1 MKTNIKN
8 MKLGLR
14 DEIIINV
21 PFKGV
26 NGQTYPMGTLLSY
39 DNSLKAYKPRAEHTE
54 ATDGEATAVLN
65 ELWHVDQDTPKN
77 LNVIIS
83 GQVSQQFVSFANGD
97 LDPLHL
103 FPNAKNN
110 VFQELK
116 IHGIILINDKSWN

>member
-1 MKTNIKN
+1 MKTTIKN
-8 MKLGLR
+8 MKLALR
-14 DEIIINV
+14 DEIIINA

-26 NGQTYPMGTLLSY
+26 NGRTYTMGTLLSY
-39 DNSLKAYKPRAEHTE
+39 SNTQKAYIPRAENTE
-54 ATDGEATAVLN
+54 ATDGEATAILN
-65 ELWHVDQDTPKN
+65 ELWHADQDAPKN